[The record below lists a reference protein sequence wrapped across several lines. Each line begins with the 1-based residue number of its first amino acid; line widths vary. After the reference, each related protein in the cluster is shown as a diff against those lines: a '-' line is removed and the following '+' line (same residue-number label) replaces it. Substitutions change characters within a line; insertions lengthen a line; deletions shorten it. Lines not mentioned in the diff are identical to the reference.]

1 MTTGG
6 ISFEATIA
14 ILTQASSHRGS
25 GSTKQN
31 MKHNN
36 QIHSVRK
43 FRKYWQRYVKTWF
56 NQPARK
62 KSRRTA
68 RATKAAAVAPRP
80 VAGSVRPVVHGSTVK
95 YNSKVR
101 IGRGFSLA
109 ELKSAKIGK
118 LEAKS
123 LGIAVDARRRNRS
136 QEGLSAN
143 TQRLKDYRANL
154 VVFPRN
160 SKKLKNGWAKD
171 SSEIAPQLQDKV
183 IMAPVAAAPSVE
195 TRKITSDEASAN
207 TSQKLKAAWNDARLV
222 GFREKRAKERA
233 DKAAQE
239 ALKKAK

>member
-1 MTTGG
+1 MGLWPRFQTD
-6 ISFEATIA
+6 
-14 ILTQASSHRGS
+14 
-25 GSTKQN
+25 

-68 RATKAAAVAPRP
+68 RDKKAAEVAPRP
-80 VAGSVRPVVHGSTVK
+80 VAGAVRPVVHGATLK

-109 ELKSAKIGK
+109 EIKDAGLGK

-123 LGIAVDARRRNRS
+123 LGISVDPRRRNRS
-136 QEGLSAN
+136 VQGKQAN
-143 TQRLKDYRANL
+143 VQRLKEYKANL

-160 SKKLKNGWAKD
+160 AKKMKKGWVGDADADQTEAVQQSLGARTMPYVK
-171 SSEIAPQLQDKV
+171 
-183 IMAPVAAAPSVE
+183 PVEEQEA
-195 TRKITSDEASAN
+195 RKITAEEQSAN
-207 TSQKLKAAWNDARLV
+207 VTRQLKAAWND
-222 GFREKRAKERA
+222 
-233 DKAAQE
+233 Q
-239 ALKKAK
+239 